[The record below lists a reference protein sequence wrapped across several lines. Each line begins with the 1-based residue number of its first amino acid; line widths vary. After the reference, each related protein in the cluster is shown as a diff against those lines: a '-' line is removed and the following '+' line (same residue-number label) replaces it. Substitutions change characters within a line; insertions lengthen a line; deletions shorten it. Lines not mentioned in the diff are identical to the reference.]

1 LQKSFDQSDPIT
13 LFRMAESSFAE
24 EKQAYPVEGQR
35 QQEVGRQHRDQHLT
49 ELERAEGS
57 FLDWSYC
64 GLG

>member
-57 FLDWSYC
+57 F
-64 GLG
+64 